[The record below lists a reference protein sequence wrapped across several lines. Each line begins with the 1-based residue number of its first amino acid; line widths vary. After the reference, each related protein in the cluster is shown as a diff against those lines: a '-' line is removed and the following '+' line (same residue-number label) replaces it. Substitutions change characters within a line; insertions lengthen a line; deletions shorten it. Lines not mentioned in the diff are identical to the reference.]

1 MGTKLGNIYK
11 IKVHQH
17 IHRHGKLNGGSGPL
31 ENPITTDTE
40 TPEQQVVQIYDKP
53 TNNQAANY
61 LQNVQ
66 YNVMPQTYPV
76 SNSLESNV
84 DNYVWP
90 YPYSSLSSPIRICF
104 ESNDAQ
110 PIVYQLA

>member
-1 MGTKLGNIYK
+1 M
-11 IKVHQH
+11 
-17 IHRHGKLNGGSGPL
+17 HRHGKLNGGSRPL
-31 ENPITTDTE
+31 ENPITADTE
-40 TPEQQVVQIYDKP
+40 TPTQQVVQIYDKP
-53 TNNQAANY
+53 TDNQAANY

-76 SNSLESNV
+76 SNSLGSNV
-84 DNYVWP
+84 DNYAWP
-90 YPYSSLSSPIRICF
+90 YPYSCLSSPIRICF